1 MKQVGGKKNIG
12 ECKVPCIAFM
22 EDDIIQR
29 LAASKKS
36 TGWNDQLSRLT

>member
-1 MKQVGGKKNIG
+1 MKQAGGKKNIG
-12 ECKVPCIAFM
+12 EYKVPFIAFM

-36 TGWNDQLSRLT
+36 AG